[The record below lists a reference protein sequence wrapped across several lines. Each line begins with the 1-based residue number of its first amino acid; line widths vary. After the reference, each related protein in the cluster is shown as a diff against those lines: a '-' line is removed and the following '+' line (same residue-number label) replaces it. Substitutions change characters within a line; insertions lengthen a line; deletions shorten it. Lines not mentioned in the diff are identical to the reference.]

1 MDSGDLSSQSFH
13 SDYLE
18 ISTALQEAGA
28 NRSFTNGADS
38 QSLYNEYNANNT
50 PSHPQKAALKILL
63 PLEAQ
68 VVLAWLTIVRT
79 SKPGEFQTELL
90 SSHQVSALLELK
102 DCPHSLVEI
111 WLQDAQSLGRFAL
124 ILRILS

>member
-13 SDYLE
+13 TDSLG
-18 ISTALQEAGA
+18 IFTALQETGA
-28 NRSFTNGADS
+28 DRSFANEADS
-38 QSLYNEYNANNT
+38 QSLYNEYNASNT

-79 SKPGEFQTELL
+79 SKPEEFQTELL
-90 SSHQVSALLELK
+90 SSHQVAALIELK
-102 DCPHSLVEI
+102 DCPHSLVEV
-111 WLQDAQSLGRFAL
+111 WLQDAHSLGRFAL
-124 ILRILS
+124 IFRVLS